1 MDAVAVTEE
10 TPGIG
15 IIGIFFETH
24 SLISILPGSE
34 ITGVPASEIRDM
46 MLYFLISETISLEI
60 FLSLNL

>member
-1 MDAVAVTEE
+1 MVTEE

-34 ITGVPASEIRDM
+34 ITGVPASEIRAVSYTH
-46 MLYFLISETISLEI
+46 LTLPTTYTV
-60 FLSLNL
+60 

>member
-46 MLYFLISETISLEI
+46 ILYF
-60 FLSLNL
+60 